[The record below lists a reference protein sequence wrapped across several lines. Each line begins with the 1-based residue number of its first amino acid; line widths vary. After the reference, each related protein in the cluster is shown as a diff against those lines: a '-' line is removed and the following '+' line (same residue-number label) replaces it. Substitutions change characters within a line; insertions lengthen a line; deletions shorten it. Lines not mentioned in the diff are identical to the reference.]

1 VEASSKVEVDPRQR
15 ADLLLRDLRGS
26 RSGLSAREAQRRLVQ
41 FGPNEIRRRE
51 RTGHLRALAAQ
62 FIHPLASLL
71 WAALVPGD
79 VLLITE
85 GDRLCADARV
95 LVGSVEV
102 DMASLTGESQPVERS
117 AGRTSGRASQQSI
130 RAGGQLT
137 LLRAFPPA

>member
-1 VEASSKVEVDPRQR
+1 MEASSKVEVDPRQR

-102 DMASLTGESQPVERS
+102 TWRRSPGSLNRWS
-117 AGRTSGRASQQSI
+117 AAPAA
-130 RAGGQLT
+130 RAGARVNSRSVLVDS
-137 LLRAFPPA
+137 